1 MTILDAGDITP
12 KQARALFD
20 VALGEFLFFA
30 ECAQA
35 VAYNHSG
42 IISPVRLEGKQRTC
56 GCESDAQLDIYAI
69 CCRRRSTSA
78 NAADSKLSHASTSSS
93 AKSSLGSPL
102 RTIASILASSY
113 GRNSALCPDQV
124 RRSR

>member
-12 KQARALFD
+12 KQASALFD
-20 VALGEFLFFA
+20 VALGEFPFFA

-56 GCESDAQLDIYAI
+56 LPSPSIWALSRSIHATTSFDAAVAVPGEIYSMAM
-69 CCRRRSTSA
+69 
-78 NAADSKLSHASTSSS
+78 N
-93 AKSSLGSPL
+93 SLPH
-102 RTIASILASSY
+102 
-113 GRNSALCPDQV
+113 RN
-124 RRSR
+124 